1 MTTKPEKKKPKTCQF
16 QHLQGK
22 ETSEKENRENLK

>member
-22 ETSEKENRENLK
+22 ETSVKKKRKT